1 ETLGRVGI
9 AMLSEGQIAVSWLRK
24 TATKSA
30 EVCVRRVSVDGQL
43 GPVHVISSGHDVASF
58 SVPQMVRTG
67 DALVLAWTDQADGI
81 NRVMSARISID
92 SLR

>member
-1 ETLGRVGI
+1 
-9 AMLSEGQIAVSWLRK
+9 
-24 TATKSA
+24 
-30 EVCVRRVSVDGQL
+30 
-43 GPVHVISSGHDVASF
+43 VHVVSSGHDVASF

-67 DALVLAWTDQADGI
+67 NTLVLAWTDQADGV

>member
-1 ETLGRVGI
+1 
-9 AMLSEGQIAVSWLRK
+9 
-24 TATKSA
+24 
-30 EVCVRRVSVDGQL
+30 
-43 GPVHVISSGHDVASF
+43 VHVVSSGHDVASS

-67 DALVLAWTDQADGI
+67 DALVLAWTDQADGV